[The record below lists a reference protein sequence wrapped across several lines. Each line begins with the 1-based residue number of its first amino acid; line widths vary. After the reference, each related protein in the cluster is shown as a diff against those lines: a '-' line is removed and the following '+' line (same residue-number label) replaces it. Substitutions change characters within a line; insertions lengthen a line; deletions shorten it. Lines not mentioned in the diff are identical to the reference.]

1 MYSKVFK
8 ILITAEIIFLLIQF
22 WLGMSINLFVFL
34 PLNSAQNFAGYSGGE
49 EVLTH
54 IINGVLILAFA
65 GLILS
70 YGFRLKSSFISA
82 LSVIALLFT
91 TVAVST
97 GLTFAL
103 SLRDNNLSMAMAVSF
118 LIVFIA
124 YFSEFY
130 LVGKIDASA
139 DCTSKTSEQ

>member
-1 MYSKVFK
+1 MSSKIFR
-8 ILITAEIIFLLIQF
+8 ILLTVEIILLSIQY
-22 WLGMSINLFVFL
+22 WLGMSINLFVLL
-34 PLNSAQNFAGYSGGE
+34 PLTSAQNFAGYSGGN
-49 EVLTH
+49 EVLAH

-70 YGFRLKSSFISA
+70 YGSRLKNSLISV
-82 LSVIALLFT
+82 LSIIALIFT
-91 TVAVST
+91 IVAVSV

-103 SLRDNNLSMAMAVSF
+103 SLRDDSLSMAMAVSF

-130 LVGKIDASA
+130 LVGKKDAA
-139 DCTSKTSEQ
+139 ANCKQETS